1 MRGWQ
6 GLAAVACALLTAV
19 CPALGGQPADT
30 GKPSAPAPRKAPA
43 RPASV
48 SSAPSPAA
56 GGAVLE
62 FGSLNGTYRFDDAE
76 IEPVRQGP
84 VTIHLSA
91 PRSSLV
97 LQEHRVTLDPL
108 GDGTHRAAV
117 SLRLLGRGDLVAD
130 LVTPAGGSSR
140 LEDLVVLPRQTV
152 DVEGRVRFQR
162 VPGGWDVTAL
172 ALPEAVEVDIQSRL
186 AGSLVTLCS
195 QLAVFLG
202 MDCDGLDRSLSR
214 VEVPLPPPG
223 TVFHLPAGDLT
234 AEEVARL
241 EGYLGS

>member
-1 MRGWQ
+1 MRGRRLFTALA
-6 GLAAVACALLTAV
+6 GLVAV
-19 CPALGGQPADT
+19 CLGPAGPPADA
-30 GKPSAPAPRKAPA
+30 GERSAPASRDAPA
-43 RPASV
+43 RPAAV
-48 SSAPSPAA
+48 PSAPSPAA

-62 FGSLNGTYRFDDAE
+62 FDSLNGPYHFDDAD

-84 VTIHLSA
+84 VTIHLAA

-97 LQEHRVTLDPL
+97 LQEHSVTLQPL
-108 GDGTHRAAV
+108 GDGTHRAGV

-130 LVTPAGGSSR
+130 LVTSAGSSSR
-140 LEDLVVLPRQTV
+140 LKDLVVLPRQTV

-214 VEVPLPPPG
+214 VEVP
-223 TVFHLPAGDLT
+223 
-234 AEEVARL
+234 
-241 EGYLGS
+241 